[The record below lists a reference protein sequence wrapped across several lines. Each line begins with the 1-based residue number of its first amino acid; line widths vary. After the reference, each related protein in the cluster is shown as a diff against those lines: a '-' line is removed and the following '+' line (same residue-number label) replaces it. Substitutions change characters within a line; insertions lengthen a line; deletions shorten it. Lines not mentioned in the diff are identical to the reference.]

1 MTSELTADATRPGP
15 RSARLI
21 IMGPQGAGKGTQA
34 ARLAEHYGVPA
45 ISTGDI
51 FRANIKGGTELGKLV
66 QEYTAKGDLV
76 PDSVT
81 NDMVRDR
88 LAQDDVAH
96 GFILDGYPRN
106 AAQVVELD
114 GILADLGVE
123 LDAVLELTAD
133 RDELLARLRKRAE
146 VEGREDDTEEAIARR
161 LDIYAEQTAPL
172 TSAYA
177 ERGLLAQVDGIGEI
191 DDVTARLV
199 EALAPLVG

>member
-1 MTSELTADATRPGP
+1 LSNAPT
-15 RSARLI
+15 ARLV

-34 ARLAEHYGVPA
+34 ARLAERYAIPA

-51 FRANIKGGTELGKLV
+51 FRANIKGGTELGRLV

-81 NDMVRDR
+81 NEMVRDR
-88 LAQDDVAH
+88 LAQDDVAR

-114 GILADLGVE
+114 AILADLGWSLDGVVE
-123 LDAVLELTAD
+123 ITAE
-133 RDELLARLRKRAE
+133 RDELLARLAKRAGI
-146 VEGREDDTEEAIARR
+146 EGREDDTEEAIARR

-172 TSAYA
+172 TAAYD
-177 ERGLLAQVDGIGEI
+177 ERGLLVRVDGIGEI
-191 DDVTARLV
+191 DDVTERIV
-199 EALAPLVG
+199 SALEPLVG

>member
-1 MTSELTADATRPGP
+1 MT
-15 RSARLI
+15 ARLV

-34 ARLAEHYGVPA
+34 ARLAARLGVPA

-51 FRANIKGGTELGKLV
+51 FRANIKGGTDLGRLV
-66 QEYTAKGDLV
+66 QEYTAKGELV

-88 LAQDDVAH
+88 LAQTDAAE

-106 AAQVVELD
+106 AAQVTELD
-114 GILADLGVE
+114 EILAALGTR
-123 LDAVLELTAD
+123 LDAVVELTAE
-133 RDELLARLRKRAE
+133 RDELLARLRNRAQ

-172 TSAYA
+172 TTAYG
-177 ERGLLAQVDGIGEI
+177 ERGLLVRVDGIGDIDEI
-191 DDVTARLV
+191 TARLTD
-199 EALAPLVG
+199 ALAPALG

>member
-1 MTSELTADATRPGP
+1 MSNATDGQSTSRP
-15 RSARLI
+15 ARLV

-34 ARLAEHYGVPA
+34 ARLAEQLAIPA

-51 FRANIKGGTELGKLV
+51 FRANIKGGTELGRLA

-81 NDMVRDR
+81 NAMVRDR
-88 LAQDDVAH
+88 LAQDDAAQ

-114 GILADLGVE
+114 AILADLGVA
-123 LDAVLELTAD
+123 LDGVVELTAD
-133 RDELLARLRKRAE
+133 RDELLARLAKRAE
-146 VEGREDDTEEAIARR
+146 IEGREDDTEEAIARR

-177 ERGLLAQVDGIGEI
+177 DRGLLVRVDGIGDI
-191 DDVTARLV
+191 DEVTGRIV
-199 EALAPLVG
+199 SALTALVG